1 VQHEILNTPVPSSH
15 DLQQSL
21 RTIPQVLADVSGRL
35 HVAGGR
41 QGQTE
46 VLLDGFEI
54 NDPADG
60 SFTSRVNVDAVR
72 TVSIETG
79 GYGAQ
84 YSHASA
90 GIISLDT
97 QAGDDHWRVGA
108 TNFIPEVSLQQ
119 GTHFG
124 NWYPRG
130 TFSGPLKKGK
140 AWFSE
145 ALSIQHNFRLV
156 RELQPGQNIDTQWS
170 GDNLL
175 RAQVNLTAR
184 NILQG
189 SFLFNRLTDP
199 RQNLGAFSPL
209 STTNNFKSRLYF
221 VSVKDQIWVGR
232 TLFEVGAAVD
242 AGRNDS
248 TPQGAL
254 PYVVTPSSTSG
265 NYFQAVSQQSRRL
278 QLIGNMTT
286 GAFGWFGTHTLS
298 AGWNADGLDFSQQ
311 ASRTEIDF
319 QRSDTSLS
327 ERATFRNPDGSI
339 GTAAFRLPDTQ
350 LGGYTQDLWRP
361 VKHVVL
367 SLGVRTDWDR
377 LIYEN
382 VVQPRFAMN
391 WVPAQDG
398 RMKFT
403 LAWGKHY
410 QPLSLSVFGQGSD
423 QQRIDQFYKPPS
435 PPCMPPTPCPTPIP
449 NGPPVMSSFAAPL
462 NELQQPRSYN
472 TTAEWQERFFTSTFV
487 GASFLLRESRDGFA
501 WETQPTMGTLLLQ
514 NNRQDRYISG
524 EAWVR
529 HSFRDKAQI
538 EVNYA
543 RSRASSNEVLDPT
556 LAVLILAPQQAGPL
570 AWDAPHRFISS
581 GWTPIPIWGLLLSG
595 FFEYRTGFPFS
606 VVNEQQQLTEPPN
619 SRRFP
624 NYLSVNLAL
633 EKRFRFQGHEWAV
646 RVAGVNITGHKNPD
660 SVVNNVD
667 APNYLTFAG
676 GQRRAF
682 TVRLRLVTQ
691 H

>member
-1 VQHEILNTPVPSSH
+1 
-15 DLQQSL
+15 
-21 RTIPQVLADVSGRL
+21 
-35 HVAGGR
+35 
-41 QGQTE
+41 
-46 VLLDGFEI
+46 
-54 NDPADG
+54 
-60 SFTSRVNVDAVR
+60 
-72 TVSIETG
+72 
-79 GYGAQ
+79 
-84 YSHASA
+84 
-90 GIISLDT
+90 
-97 QAGDDHWRVGA
+97 
-108 TNFIPEVSLQQ
+108 
-119 GTHFG
+119 
-124 NWYPRG
+124 
-130 TFSGPLKKGK
+130 
-140 AWFSE
+140 
-145 ALSIQHNFRLV
+145 
-156 RELQPGQNIDTQWS
+156 
-170 GDNLL
+170 
-175 RAQVNLTAR
+175 
-184 NILQG
+184 
-189 SFLFNRLTDP
+189 
-199 RQNLGAFSPL
+199 
-209 STTNNFKSRLYF
+209 
-221 VSVKDQIWVGR
+221 
-232 TLFEVGAAVD
+232 
-242 AGRNDS
+242 
-248 TPQGAL
+248 
-254 PYVVTPSSTSG
+254 
-265 NYFQAVSQQSRRL
+265 
-278 QLIGNMTT
+278 
-286 GAFGWFGTHTLS
+286 
-298 AGWNADGLDFSQQ
+298 
-311 ASRTEIDF
+311 
-319 QRSDTSLS
+319 LS
-327 ERATFRNPDGSI
+327 ERATFSNPDGSI
-339 GTAAFRLPDTQ
+339 GTAAFRLADTQ
-350 LGGYTQDLWRP
+350 LGGYAQDLWRP
-361 VKHVVL
+361 IKHVVF

-377 LIYEN
+377 LIHEN

-410 QPLSLSVFGQGSD
+410 QPLNLSVFGQGSD
-423 QQRIDQFYKPPS
+423 QQRVDQFYKPPS

-449 NGPPVMSSFAAPL
+449 NGPPVTSSFATPL

-472 TTAEWQERFFTSTFV
+472 TTAEWQERFFASTFV

-501 WETQPTMGTLLLQ
+501 WETGPAMRTLLLQ

-570 AWDAPHRFISS
+570 AWDAPHRFVSS

-660 SVVNNVD
+660 SVINNVD